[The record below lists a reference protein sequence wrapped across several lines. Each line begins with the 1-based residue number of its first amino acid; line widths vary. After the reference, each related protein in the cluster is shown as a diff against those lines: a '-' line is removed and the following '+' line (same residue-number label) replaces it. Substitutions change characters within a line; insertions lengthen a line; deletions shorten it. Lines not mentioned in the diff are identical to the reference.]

1 MLISAPSAC
10 IAYFEG
16 AIKAYVDLAELRCGL
31 HPLSLNYWPLTCFL
45 APLQVTK
52 SIESGL
58 YSPWTLSGSIIVDGV
73 AAAMHTAWPGE
84 QALLHL
90 LPPGHPRHT
99 AAHWLAQ
106 AHQLLLAPL
115 RVFYRLAGP
124 KPFRALDEAVDYFM
138 NQGEFTAATAAA
150 KVTGD
155 DDVEHLMII
164 TRAFQAA
171 LPLGSSNAWAV
182 ATAASK

>member
-1 MLISAPSAC
+1 
-10 IAYFEG
+10 
-16 AIKAYVDLAELRCGL
+16 
-31 HPLSLNYWPLTCFL
+31 
-45 APLQVTK
+45 VTK
-52 SIESGL
+52 SVESGL

-124 KPFRALDEAVDYFM
+124 KPFRALDQAVDYFM
-138 NQGEFTAATAAA
+138 TQGAFTVTPQSAA
-150 KVTGD
+150 KLAGN
-155 DDVEHLMII
+155 DDVEHLMFSK
-164 TRAFQAA
+164 AFEAA
-171 LPLGSSNAWAV
+171 FEAAGCGNAWATA